1 MRESKELIRLPV
13 WLAGLVSLVLI
24 GSGATLYI
32 LLSSGSPSF
41 SLLVYAS
48 PLPAKPSSAL
58 AQCPNPKGLVAF
70 TTTAIALAVRETS
83 QMTVGGLPATKLETD
98 PSFWSSLATLNS
110 SRTTK
115 STSQYPR
122 QEVIKGVPSAPGA
135 TIVAS
140 SCGEDLVLK
149 TEVIFVVPLTSA
161 GVRANCNDWTA
172 QYYYIDRLGHALLHW
187 VF

>member
-1 MRESKELIRLPV
+1 MRGSKESNRLPV
-13 WLAGLVSLVLI
+13 WLAGLLSLVLI

-32 LLSSGSPSF
+32 VLSSGSTSF
-41 SLLVYAS
+41 SPVVYPS
-48 PLPAKPSSAL
+48 PIPAKPSSTL
-58 AQCPNPKGLVAF
+58 TQCPNPKGLVAF

-83 QMTVGGLPATKLETD
+83 QMTVGEGSATELETD

-110 SRTTK
+110 RSTTK

-122 QEVIKGVPSAPGA
+122 QEVLKGVPSAPGA

-140 SCGEDLVLK
+140 SCGKDLVLQ

-161 GVRANCNDWTA
+161 GVRANCNACTA
-172 QYYYIDRLGHALLHW
+172 QYYYIDRLGHALLYW